1 MTTVMND
8 PADFMDALRG
18 TALDGHAVEEG
29 PGGTF
34 VVEGLDSAAM
44 LPLWRAARQAVPVTG
59 RWPVMTCFDY
69 LEVQEPGPEEIAAF
83 AASAQALDPWTFF
96 DGRGRGEYEA
106 RQISGYLDACLGP
119 GAGRRDDP
127 RLAGISQAE
136 LDRWVYE
143 QMLADPALAAH
154 GTVRAARL
162 SSTANWFAESDAS
175 LVLLPTPAQWLAPRW
190 LSFHGAHGDNGHE
203 SLGAAI
209 RQWEQRWQAQLVAS
223 WGTMLQFLV
232 SRPPTDPEDAWQLA
246 GQLMAVGGSLQHER
260 WELALALPHGDA
272 WFVHDRP

>member
-1 MTTVMND
+1 MATVMND
-8 PADFMDALRG
+8 PQEFMDALRG

-34 VVEGLDSAAM
+34 LVEGLDSTAM
-44 LPLWRAARQAVPVTG
+44 LPLWRAAREAVPMTG

-69 LEVQEPGPEEIAAF
+69 LEVQEPGPEDVAAF
-83 AASAQALDPWTFF
+83 AAAAQALDPWTVF
-96 DGRGRGEYEA
+96 DGNGRADHEA
-106 RQISGYLDACLGP
+106 WQTSSYLDACLGP

-127 RLAGISQAE
+127 RLAGITQAG

-143 QMLADPALAAH
+143 QMLADPALTARGTARAAH
-154 GTVRAARL
+154 L
-162 SSTANWFAESDAS
+162 SSTENWFPESDAQ

-190 LSFHGAHGDNGHE
+190 LNYYGADRDKGHE

-209 RQWEQRWQAQLVAS
+209 LRWEHRWGAQLVAS

-232 SRPPTDPEDAWQLA
+232 SRPPADPEDAWQLA
-246 GQLMAVGGSLQHER
+246 GQLMAVGGSLQHQR
-260 WELALALPHGDA
+260 WELALALPRGDA
-272 WFVHDRP
+272 WFLHERP